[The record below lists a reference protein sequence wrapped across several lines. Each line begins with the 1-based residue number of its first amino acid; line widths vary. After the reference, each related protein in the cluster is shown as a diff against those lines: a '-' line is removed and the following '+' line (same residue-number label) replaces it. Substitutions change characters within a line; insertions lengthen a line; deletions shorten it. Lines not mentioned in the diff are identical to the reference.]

1 MQWLVHL
8 FVLTFVASL
17 AFCAQASAPVINSDS
32 VVEVKNLKD
41 TVEIQYTEQT
51 LLLSDVQELVQW
63 ENQFSLEPMP
73 DDQVMWLRFS
83 IRHDEPTNQDFTL
96 ISGNTFVDR
105 IDGFLLDEQG
115 RIIQSIQRNQLDNDS
130 RSDAQ
135 NAFRLDFTIRPDQTL
150 SIYLRV
156 HDDGPASFPIELW
169 ESDAYRNQNVTR
181 FILLGALSGGLSLL
195 ATYFF
200 ITYLV
205 RSTPSRFWFSIF
217 SVASMTTLL
226 SAEGILPSIFALPAF
241 AAEITAFALMVTLF
255 AAIKIGRVI
264 FSPVSKNW
272 LRAHYALLLAPFASL
287 FLSNDFWQL
296 VALLSIIATFLLSK
310 LVATIVYRAQ
320 VDLRSTTLY
329 FSGWFALGIV
339 SALEI
344 SGFVAGASHL
354 SGSSVLPFT
363 FTCIG
368 TMLIGV
374 AIVSREQSIQRRA
387 SLAKNQR
394 ISFLTDFKDYFD
406 SASDGLYSAKSNGA
420 LIKVNPNLAYLFG
433 FIDTQHML
441 STYTHLTDL
450 FVDSADAD
458 LLFGE
463 LQIQQ
468 EVVGRE
474 IKGKRIDGSE
484 FWFSISC
491 NITKKGEEST
501 QYGSIFDVTE
511 RRLHQLNLQYLNT
524 HDQLTGLFN
533 RKHFVDF
540 VADTISDNLEG
551 KKLAML
557 YIDVDQFKVI
567 NDTCGHTAGDIYIKE
582 LSHELFEVI
591 YQQLCFARLSA
602 DEFGLLTSYETN
614 SELETLA
621 NAVLNKVREFE
632 FKWDKHT
639 FNQSVSIGICVFDN
653 NEMTPEEFLSY
664 ADTACVVAKENG
676 RNNFHIY
683 SNELGMNVN
692 YERELYWIN
701 QVNRALKEDSFVLYY
716 QHYRPLSS
724 TEEKDHFEVL
734 VRLEDESKKLILPDY
749 FMPAAERYNLSC
761 KIDRWVVE
769 NTFQWLNQHRSIQK
783 STSTCNINLSGASIA
798 DEDFKFF
805 LLNAFEKY
813 QISHSLI
820 CFEIT
825 ETMAIIKMT
834 EAIKFMDEFKRLGCT
849 FALDDFGTGFSS
861 YGYLKN
867 LPVDYVKIDG
877 NFIRD
882 ILTDPID
889 LAMVTSIR
897 DIADAMSIKT
907 VAEFVE
913 NKDVMVQL
921 GKMGVDYAQGY
932 AIAEPDR
939 LDNFTPYAQW
949 IQ

>member
-1 MQWLVHL
+1 MQWLVKCLL
-8 FVLTFVASL
+8 FVLVSSFAL
-17 AFCAQASAPVINSDS
+17 KANASAPVIQSSDIQD
-32 VVEVKNLKD
+32 VKNLKAIAE
-41 TVEIQYTEQT
+41 VQYTRQM
-51 LLLSDVQELVQW
+51 LLLSDV
-63 ENQFSLEPMP
+63 LEISEWDQTFTLDPMP
-73 DDQVMWLRFS
+73 DDNVMWLRFS
-83 IRHDEPTNQDFTL
+83 IAHRELNNKDFTL

-115 RIIQSIQRNQLDNDS
+115 RIVQSIQRNQLDNES
-130 RSDAQ
+130 TTDAQ
-135 NAFRLDFTIRPDQTL
+135 NAFRLDFTIRPEQVL

-156 HDDGPASFPIELW
+156 HDDGPASFPIEIW
-169 ESDAYRNQNVTR
+169 EAQAYQNQNVTR

-217 SVASMTTLL
+217 SVSSMTTLL
-226 SAEGILPSIFALPAF
+226 SAEGILPNIFSLPAF

-264 FSPVSKNW
+264 FSPVSTNW
-272 LRAHYALLLAPFASL
+272 LRAHYALLIAPFASL

-296 VALLSIIATFLLSK
+296 VALLSIITAFLISK
-310 LVATIVYRAQ
+310 LIATLVYRAQ
-320 VDLRSTTLY
+320 VDLRSTALY

-344 SGFVAGASHL
+344 SGFVAGSSHL
-354 SGSSVLPFT
+354 SGSSVLVFS

-368 TMLIGV
+368 VMLIGV
-374 AIVSREQSIQRRA
+374 AIVSREQSIQRR
-387 SLAKNQR
+387 SSTAKNTK
-394 ISFLTDFKDYFD
+394 IAFLSGFKDYFE
-406 SASDGLYSAKSNGA
+406 SSSDGLYVAKANGE
-420 LIKVNPNLAYLFG
+420 LSKVNPHLAYLFG

-441 STYTHLTDL
+441 STYPHLTDL
-450 FVDSADAD
+450 FADSADAD

-474 IKGKRIDGSE
+474 VKGKRLDGSE

-491 NITKKGEEST
+491 NITKKHDQNI

-524 HDQLTGLFN
+524 HDQLTGLYN
-533 RKHFVDF
+533 RRHFVDF
-540 VADTISDNLEG
+540 VADAIEKDLGG

-582 LSHELFEVI
+582 LSHELFEVTH
-591 YQQLCFARLSA
+591 QQLCFARLSA
-602 DEFGLLTSYETN
+602 DEFGLLSVYE
-614 SELETLA
+614 SDGELDTLA
-621 NAVLNKVREFE
+621 HSILAKVRNFE

-639 FNQSVSIGICVFDN
+639 FNQSVSIGLCVY
-653 NEMTPEEFLSY
+653 ESASMSPEEFLSY
-664 ADTACVVAKENG
+664 ADTACIVAKENG
-676 RNNFHIY
+676 RNNFHVY
-683 SNELGMNVN
+683 SNEMGMNVT

-701 QVNRALKEDSFVLYY
+701 QVTRALKEDSFVLFY

-734 VRLEDESKKLILPDY
+734 VRLEDSNDKVIIPDY

-769 NTFQWLNQHRSIQK
+769 NTFDWLNTHDEFQK
-783 STSTCNINLSGASIA
+783 STASCNINLSGASIA

-813 QISHSLI
+813 HIPHHLI

-825 ETMAIIKMT
+825 ETMAIIKMA
-834 EAIKFMDEFKRLGCT
+834 EAIKFMEEFRRLGCT

-882 ILTDPID
+882 ILSDPID

-897 DIADAMSIKT
+897 DIAEAMSIKT

-932 AIAEPDR
+932 AVAEPDR
-939 LDNFTPYAQW
+939 LDNFTTYSQW